1 MPSVREL
8 FPECEKRQ
16 RVQRGY
22 EPRRAWKSPPLMD
35 NFITKLAS
43 EVMDS
48 HQKES
53 IVQGRAVE
61 MRRIIF
67 KERNR
72 FGYLCIKPAMITI
85 GQCRSY
91 DDLHRLYESTRGTI
105 NWSNSWELCQQY
117 VADHCT
123 SPSYVARIRQLRF

>member
-16 RVQRGY
+16 RVQRGQ

-35 NFITKLAS
+35 SFVAKLAT
-43 EVMDS
+43 EVLDS
-48 HQKES
+48 HRRES
-53 IVQGRAVE
+53 VVQGRPVE
-61 MRRIIF
+61 MRRLIV

-72 FGYLCIKPAMITI
+72 YGYLCFKTGAINLT
-85 GQCRSY
+85 QCRSY
-91 DDLHRLYESTRGTI
+91 DDLHRVYESVRETI
-105 NWSNSWELCQQY
+105 KWSNTLAECQSY

-123 SPSYVARIRQLRF
+123 SPAYVTRIRQLRF